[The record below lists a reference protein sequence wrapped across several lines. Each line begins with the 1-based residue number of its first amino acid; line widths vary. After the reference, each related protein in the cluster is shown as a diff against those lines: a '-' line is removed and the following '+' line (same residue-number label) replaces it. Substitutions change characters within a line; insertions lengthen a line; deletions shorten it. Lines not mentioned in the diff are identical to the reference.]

1 MWKYKILRS
10 LLGLIFSRTPLTE
23 QSLPRDDVTGAGF
36 RLFQESPDLHWEISP
51 GSGRVLPVNMKAGI
65 PSSSLCLTQLA
76 LGLQSLNPQ
85 GQTNPGKR
93 TGSCFIHCFH
103 TDRDSAFIWSYSGS
117 LRCWELTACGLWI
130 FGPGRARHSS
140 R

>member
-1 MWKYKILRS
+1 M
-10 LLGLIFSRTPLTE
+10 GLIFSRTPLTE

-51 GSGRVLPVNMKAGI
+51 GSGRVLTVNMKAGI

-85 GQTNPGKR
+85 GRELEAVLSIVYTQIGTQHLFGR
-93 TGSCFIHCFH
+93 TQDH
-103 TDRDSAFIWSYSGS
+103 
-117 LRCWELTACGLWI
+117 
-130 FGPGRARHSS
+130 
-140 R
+140 